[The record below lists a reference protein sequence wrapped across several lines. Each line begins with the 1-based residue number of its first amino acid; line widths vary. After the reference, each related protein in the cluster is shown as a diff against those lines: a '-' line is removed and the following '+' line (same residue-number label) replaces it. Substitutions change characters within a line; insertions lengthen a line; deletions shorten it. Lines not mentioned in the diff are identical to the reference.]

1 MNEGPRRFEFVDPA
15 TITEPTAL
23 SIGLYALTGQGK
35 TECSLRLAFGIRR
48 VTGGRVFFAD
58 CDNGRGLHFVRG
70 PKAMFPEAIYTD
82 FKAPHNA
89 LDYIDLLEQMSR
101 EKSAI
106 LIVDNMSAEHEG
118 QGGLIDTYEEAKQGK
133 ESRNAVA
140 WGKAKAQHK
149 RLVRAFVQAN
159 RILPI
164 IVTWRAQEKLDWS
177 HKNDRGQTEPQS
189 QGEMPIGSKDLPFEM
204 TATYLLPAGS
214 KGAPLLTPQ
223 AKGEMLMTKIP
234 RWFENIVKPG
244 EKFTEAHGEAM
255 ARWAFG
261 STKPATKDRPS
272 EPTITP
278 EQALEIENLRARFR
292 NAESSAEVSAIGREL
307 AKFPKGHPVRVA
319 VASDYKA
326 ADARCKGELPP
337 GAEPPP
343 VQP

>member
-15 TITEPTAL
+15 TIIEPTAL

-89 LDYIDLLEQMSR
+89 LDYVDLLEQMSR
-101 EKSAI
+101 EKDAI
-106 LIVDNMSAEHEG
+106 LIIDNMSAEHEG
-118 QGGLIDTYEEAKQGK
+118 EGGYLETKEAAMYDRDGK
-133 ESRNAVA
+133 FKEGRTAVA
-140 WGKAKAQHK
+140 WNIAKTGHK
-149 RLVRAFVQAN
+149 KLVRAFVKVN
-159 RILPI
+159 RTLPI
-164 IVTWRAQEKLDWS
+164 IVTWRAGEKLDWS
-177 HKNDRGQTEPQS
+177 HKDERGKIQPES

-223 AKGEMLMTKIP
+223 AKGEQLMTKIP
-234 RWFENIVKPG
+234 RWFEGIVKPG
-244 EKFTEAHGEAM
+244 EKFREEHGEAM

-261 STKPATKDRPS
+261 ASKPAPPGEKPYPRLWARVQAAQPADVDALATECKAAF
-272 EPTITP
+272 EAKTITRG
-278 EQALEIENLRARFR
+278 EAANLSKAIAARREALAGVVN
-292 NAESSAEVSAIGREL
+292 
-307 AKFPKGHPVRVA
+307 P
-319 VASDYKA
+319 D
-326 ADARCKGELPP
+326 
-337 GAEPPP
+337 AEPPA
-343 VQP
+343 VQS